1 MKASTLNSNQYNFN
15 GCTETRSRQN
25 FWYNEAHSLSYHFD
39 LHFVMTISFHG
50 TLLFWSGAIM
60 PVDRFTYP
68 LLFLPH
74 NDVVD
79 FAGSAKYKKS

>member
-1 MKASTLNSNQYNFN
+1 
-15 GCTETRSRQN
+15 
-25 FWYNEAHSLSYHFD
+25 
-39 LHFVMTISFHG
+39 MTISFHG

-60 PVDRFTYP
+60 PVDRFMYP

-79 FAGSAKYKKS
+79 FAGSVESQESMGNGHQRFSGEINLIGCGSAHKGRKLVASAL

>member
-1 MKASTLNSNQYNFN
+1 
-15 GCTETRSRQN
+15 
-25 FWYNEAHSLSYHFD
+25 
-39 LHFVMTISFHG
+39 MTISFHG